1 MGQGREVNITDYA
14 ASKIAEV
21 AWFIENKGMPITTKK
36 FIDDV
41 FESIEKLKNK
51 TIRHRICS

>member
-21 AWFIENKGMPITTKK
+21 AWFIENKGMPITAKK
-36 FIDDV
+36 IIDDV
-41 FESIEKLKNK
+41 FESIEKLKK
-51 TIRHRICS
+51 